1 MTGYRSWRYFSAFS
15 EIKSWL
21 DIPILLFRN
30 GFRHPLDAPRTHRSR
45 CSPVHDYL
53 LAQVLGR
60 HPPPRQEQH
69 GIGSQTGDRHDHPL
83 YRHCHRLDRDLS
95 NDRHRPELCDDP
107 GKPPGVGVGFG
118 LQNITNNFVSGFILL
133 VERPIKVGDRIEV
146 GPVTG
151 DVVNISLRATT
162 VVTNDNIAIIVPNSD
177 FVSSRVTNWSYT
189 DRDVRFNFP
198 VGVSYRSDPEVVRQL
213 LLQVADQHA
222 GVLKKPQ
229 SDALLM
235 EFGDSAL
242 NFVLRVWTR
251 QYTTTPGV
259 LRSELNFMISKTFKE
274 HDIEI
279 PFPQRDIHIRS
290 GNVEGQPP
298 QGSPPQEN
306 S

>member
-1 MTGYRSWRYFSAFS
+1 MEMLQRLLS

-21 DIPILLFRN
+21 DIPLFTSGTSSITLWTLLVLTVLIVLLFSITFWLKFWVVNR
-30 GFRHPLDAPRTHRSR
+30 
-45 CSPVHDYL
+45 L
-53 LAQVLGR
+53 LSKSSVELGVR
-60 HPPPRQEQH
+60 LAIGTIIHYIVIAIGLIVILQTS
-69 GIGSQTGDRHDHPL
+69 GI
-83 YRHCHRLDRDLS
+83 DLS
-95 NDRHRPELCDDP
+95 SVTILA
-107 GKPPGVGVGFG
+107 GALGVGVGFG

-162 VVTNDNIAIIVPNSD
+162 VVTNDNIAIIVPNSE

-198 VGVSYRSDPEVVRQL
+198 VGVSYRSDPEVVRRL
-213 LLQVADQHA
+213 LIQIADQHA
-222 GVLKKPQ
+222 GVLKDPKP
-229 SDALLM
+229 DALLL

-251 QYTTTPGV
+251 QYSTTPGV

-274 HDIEI
+274 QGIEI
-279 PFPQRDIHIRS
+279 PYPQRDLHIRS
-290 GNVEGQPP
+290 GNLDGQAP
-298 QGSPPQEN
+298 QGSPTQG
-306 S
+306 SS

>member
-1 MTGYRSWRYFSAFS
+1 MEMLQRLFT

-21 DIPILLFRN
+21 DIPIFSSGTSSITLWTLLVVIILIVVLFSITFWLKSWIITR
-30 GFRHPLDAPRTHRSR
+30 
-45 CSPVHDYL
+45 L
-53 LAQVLGR
+53 LARSSVELGVR
-60 HPPPRQEQH
+60 LAIGTIIHYIVIIIGLIVILQTT
-69 GIGSQTGDRHDHPL
+69 GIN
-83 YRHCHRLDRDLS
+83 LS
-95 NDRHRPELCDDP
+95 SVTILA
-107 GKPPGVGVGFG
+107 GALGVGVGFG

-162 VVTNDNIAIIVPNSD
+162 VVTNDNIAIIVPNSE

-198 VGVSYRSDPEVVRQL
+198 VGVSYRSDPEVVRRL

-222 GVLKKPQ
+222 GVLKNPKP
-229 SDALLM
+229 DALLQ

-251 QYTTTPGV
+251 QYSTTPGV
-259 LRSELNFMISKTFKE
+259 LRSELNFMISKMFKE
-274 HDIEI
+274 HGIEI

-290 GNVEGQPP
+290 GAVEGQPS
-298 QGSPPQEN
+298 QESSPKET